1 MNQECFP
8 FPDSGLHF
16 ATWFQR
22 DSSHVRT
29 SFKMHPLELS
39 QALSPC
45 SSAFHDASHPPCHLF
60 SLWPLMA
67 PAPQGPVQVPGFM
80 KRMFHVQEDL
90 TLRGCQSLSPV
101 LLFATPWA
109 AACQGAVLSFTVS
122 QSLLKLTSIE
132 SVMPSNHL
140 MLCRPLLLLP
150 SVFPKISLF
159 Q

>member
-1 MNQECFP
+1 MNQEWFP

-29 SFKMHPLELS
+29 SFKMRPLERS
-39 QALSPC
+39 QALPPC
-45 SSAFHDASHPPCHLF
+45 SSAFHDASHPPCRLF
-60 SLWPLMA
+60 SLWPLTA
-67 PAPQGPVQVPGFM
+67 PAPQGPVQALGFM
-80 KRMFHVQEDL
+80 KRVFHVQADL
-90 TLRGCQSLSPV
+90 TFKGCQSLSPV

-109 AACQGAVLSFTVS
+109 AARQAFLSFTIS
-122 QSLLKLTSIE
+122 QSLLKLMSIE

-140 MLCRPLLLLP
+140 MLCRPLLLP
-150 SVFPKISLF
+150 SIFPRISLF